1 MIDPIAINSGS
12 GTHGIKVALL
22 GRPNVGKSTLLN
34 FLAGKKCS
42 ITSAR
47 AQTTRCQLAVHGNVG
62 SDATL
67 WLDTPGISFRHK
79 HVLHKVMHRNAMQAA
94 QDADISVFMI
104 EALRWLPED
113 ERILQQLQQCTEGN
127 KGILVAINKCD
138 KLRDKTRL
146 LPYAEKIISAGDLA
160 GVEPLFISARSGKGV
175 DRLVKVVQSMLP
187 TISGSG
193 IIGND
198 GIVLNDGSH
207 DGRKLRFWAAEL
219 MREKLIRRLADELPH
234 QLYVKTENLS
244 EIDAVT
250 HIDLSITVAS
260 KGQKAIVI
268 GAGGAVLKQTG
279 TQVRLELEKQ
289 LGKKVHLTSMVKV
302 HANWFNDQE
311 QLAAA
316 TKAP

>member
-1 MIDPIAINSGS
+1 MIDLVNSGEGAHS
-12 GTHGIKVALL
+12 VQVALL

-34 FLAGKKCS
+34 CLAGKKCS
-42 ITSAR
+42 ITSPR
-47 AQTTRCQLAVHGNVG
+47 AQTTRCQLAVHGNSGDG
-62 SDATL
+62 STL

-113 ERILQQLQQCTEGN
+113 ERILRQLQQGAEGN
-127 KGILVAINKCD
+127 SILVAINKCD
-138 KLRDKTRL
+138 KLRDKARL
-146 LPYAEKIISAGDLA
+146 LPFAEKIISAGNLA

-175 DRLVKVVQSMLP
+175 DQLVKVVQSMLP
-187 TISGSG
+187 DLSRDGF
-193 IIGND
+193 IGND
-198 GIVLNDGSH
+198 GVALNDGGH
-207 DGRKLRFWAAEL
+207 DERKLRFWAAEL
-219 MREKLIRRLADELPH
+219 MREKLIRRLSDELPH
-234 QLYVKTENLS
+234 QLYVKTES
-244 EIDAVT
+244 IGEIEAVT